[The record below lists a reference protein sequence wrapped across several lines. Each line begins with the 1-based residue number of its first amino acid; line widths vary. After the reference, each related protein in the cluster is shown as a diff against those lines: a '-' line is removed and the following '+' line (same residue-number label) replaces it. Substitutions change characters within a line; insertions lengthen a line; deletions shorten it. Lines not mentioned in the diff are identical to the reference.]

1 MMHIEPVPEQFR
13 ALLALDQ
20 STGPVEMINMLRY
33 REHAAYAPDSG
44 HAPCSGLEA
53 YLRYGLAVQAFLD
66 RAGARVVWHGR
77 QLLML
82 IGPDDK
88 QWDDVLIVRYPDLRA
103 FVGMITDLAYLEIA
117 VHRSAALED
126 SRLIVTTPAGSLAGA
141 SD

>member
-1 MMHIEPVPEQFR
+1 MHIEPLPEQFR

-33 REHAAYAPDSG
+33 REQAAYEPGSG
-44 HAPCSGLEA
+44 HAPCTGLEA

-77 QLLML
+77 PLLML

-88 QWDDVLIVRYPDLRA
+88 QWKDVLIVRYPDVRA
-103 FVGMITDLAYLEIA
+103 FVGMITDPDYLAIA

-126 SRLIVTTPAGSLAGA
+126 SRLIVTTPAGALAGA
-141 SD
+141 VD

>member
-1 MMHIEPVPEQFR
+1 MHIEPPPEQFR

-33 REHAAYAPDSG
+33 REHAAYARDSG

-126 SRLIVTTPAGSLAGA
+126 SRLIVTTPGGVLAGA